1 MNSIKRHIPN
11 IVTLLGLISGCI
23 SISYATK
30 DDLSLAGIFILLA
43 AVLDFIDGW
52 LARVLKSVSDIGKQ
66 LDSLADVISFGV
78 APAFIIYRLMLFA
91 LVKSSPESDFNI
103 VAPGFLMN
111 LVLVSSFLVTVFAAL
126 RLARFNTETGNN
138 SYFKGLPTP
147 AAAMLIAGI
156 GFLISEEK
164 EVAFLGPLLLK
175 IWFLEFIVV
184 TVCLLMISRISMF
197 SLKFKNY
204 RFSDNIMRYLFLLT
218 AAIILIIFRL
228 SGIIIVMLL
237 YILVSS
243 IYSLSGHTNNE
254 RPLTQ

>member
-11 IVTLLGLISGCI
+11 FVTLLGLLSGCI

-30 DDLSLAGIFILLA
+30 DELSLAGIFILIA

-52 LARVLKSVSDIGKQ
+52 LARVLKSVSEFGKQ

-78 APAFIIYRLMLFA
+78 APSFIIYRLMLFA

-103 VAPGFLMN
+103 IAPGFLMN
-111 LVLVSSFLVTVFAAL
+111 LILVSSFLIAIFAAL
-126 RLARFNTETGNN
+126 RLARFNTETRNN
-138 SYFKGLPTP
+138 LYFKGLPTP

-164 EVAFLGPLLLK
+164 DVAFIGPLLLK
-175 IWFLEFIVV
+175 MWFLEFIVIA
-184 TVCLLMISRISMF
+184 VCLLMISRISMF
-197 SLKFKNY
+197 SLKFKTY
-204 RFSDNIMRYLFLLT
+204 RFSENVLRYLFILIS
-218 AAIILIIFRL
+218 AIILVIFRF
-228 SGIIIVMLL
+228 SGVIIIMLL

-243 IYSLSGHTNNE
+243 IYSFFPNPE
-254 RPLTQ
+254 K